1 MSTTALPQSHPDEDM
16 RVAYS
21 GGALSEARRMLMLAH
36 LAYCPECRA
45 EAGMMAR
52 AGGIMLED
60 IAPAA
65 LAPNALEACLAAI
78 SRSEEPSRSLP
89 SAPERLGELVALPG
103 FVQELAAKALV
114 SSKWRFA
121 SPGVR
126 SLDVSGAVPGA
137 SPGEIQIIKIQP
149 GKGVPRHTHAGE
161 ELTLVM
167 TGSFKDE
174 FGFYRPGDISF
185 GKPGI
190 VHRPVAEPG
199 DLCYVLAVTDSPLLF
214 KGPLGVIQRVL
225 GF

>member
-1 MSTTALPQSHPDEDM
+1 MSTKARPQHHPDEDM
-16 RVAYS
+16 RIAYS

-36 LAYCPECRA
+36 LVYCPECRA
-45 EAGMMAR
+45 EAGLMAR

-60 IAPAA
+60 LAPTAM
-65 LAPNALEACLAAI
+65 APNALETCLAAI
-78 SRSEEPSRSLP
+78 SGPEVKSPGLP
-89 SAPERLGELVALPG
+89 AAPERLGELVALPG
-103 FVQELAAKALV
+103 FVQQLAQKALV
-114 SSKWRFA
+114 SNKWRFA

-126 SLDVSGAVPGA
+126 SLDVSGSVPDA
-137 SPGEIQIIKIQP
+137 APGELQIIKIQP
-149 GKGVPRHTHAGE
+149 GKGVPRHTHTGE

-174 FGFYRPGDISF
+174 FGFYGPGDISF